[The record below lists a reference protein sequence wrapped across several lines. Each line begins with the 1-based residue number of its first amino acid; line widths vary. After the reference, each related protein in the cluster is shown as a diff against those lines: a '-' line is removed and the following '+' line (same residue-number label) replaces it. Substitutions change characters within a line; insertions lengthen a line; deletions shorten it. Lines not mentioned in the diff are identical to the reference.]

1 MREGSVFL
9 RRHRD
14 RSGVGIKLAQGK
26 TLVGRARTCDLVLA
40 DDSVS
45 RLHAEL
51 SVKGPT
57 VTVRDLDSHNGTFV
71 DDEQIESCTL
81 QFGQRLR
88 FGSVTFV
95 LMSDGVKGHGSTADL
110 ETGSVNELTQ
120 DDVDSLLTN
129 AQRRVFDRLLKGYA
143 EKEIARRLKISR
155 HTVHSHVREIYR
167 LLNVRSRPELLARFV
182 SPPDD
187 QALST

>member
-1 MREGSVFL
+1 
-9 RRHRD
+9 
-14 RSGVGIKLAQGK
+14 
-26 TLVGRARTCDLVLA
+26 VLA
-40 DDSVS
+40 NDSVS

-95 LMSDGVKGHGSTADL
+95 LMSDGAKGHGANADL
-110 ETGSVNELTQ
+110 ESGCVNVLTQ

>member
-1 MREGSVFL
+1 
-9 RRHRD
+9 
-14 RSGVGIKLAQGK
+14 
-26 TLVGRARTCDLVLA
+26 
-40 DDSVS
+40 VS

-71 DDEQIESCTL
+71 DDVQIESCSL
-81 QFGQRLR
+81 QLGQKLR
-88 FGSVTFV
+88 FGSVIFV

-110 ETGSVNELTQ
+110 ETGSINEVTQ
-120 DDVDSLLTN
+120 DDIDSRLTN
-129 AQRRVFDRLLKGYA
+129 AQKRVFDRLLTGDA
-143 EKEIARRLKISR
+143 EKVIARRLKISR

-167 LLNVRSRPELLARFV
+167 LLNVRSRAELLARYV

-187 QALST
+187 EALST